1 MSENYYQILGIQKSA
16 SQDEIKK
23 AYKKLAVKEHP
34 DKGGDAK
41 KFQSISNAYNVLS
54 DPKKRENYDRF
65 GNENANRPQNPHDI
79 FAHFFGKTQNN
90 PFGRPHHQQPVN
102 VKCNDILHNYNISL
116 RECYTGV
123 KKQIKIKTKAYK
135 FDKLKQ
141 CETCQGVGSIK
152 NVKNMGVFT
161 QIFESQCND
170 CKGTGVID
178 KNNNASYEI
187 EKIVDLEIPCG
198 VQNNHHIVLEGLGEQ
213 PKTKNYKAGNLIF
226 KINIQPNDVFERIGN
241 DLYSSI
247 NIDFISSITGA
258 NIRYNIMDED
268 IFEFNTKQF
277 NIVYPEKKYKFENK
291 GMKYDKGNKR
301 GDLYLSFNINYPT
314 LSDSQRNNIH
324 QSLTS
329 IVNNEN

>member
-1 MSENYYQILGIQKSA
+1 MSENYYEILGVNKSA
-16 SQDEIKK
+16 SQDEIKR
-23 AYKKLAVKEHP
+23 AYKKLAVKQHP
-34 DKGGDAK
+34 DKGGDSK

-79 FAHFFGKTQNN
+79 FAHFFGKGHN
-90 PFGRPHHQQPVN
+90 PFGRAQQQQPAN
-102 VKCNDILHNYNISL
+102 MKCNDIIHNYNISL

-141 CETCQGVGSIK
+141 CDTCQGLGSIK

-161 QIFESQCND
+161 QIFESQCSD
-170 CKGTGVID
+170 CKGAGFID

-213 PKTKNYKAGNLIF
+213 PKSRTSKPGNLIF
-226 KINIQPNDVFERIGN
+226 KINIHKNDVFERIGN
-241 DLYSSI
+241 DLHSSI
-247 NIDFISSITGA
+247 KIDFISSITGA

-277 NIVYPEKKYKFENK
+277 NIVYPDKKYKFENR
-291 GMKYDKGNKR
+291 GMRYDKGNKR
-301 GDLYLSFNINYPT
+301 GDLYLTFEINYPELSDTQRTEIYRT
-314 LSDSQRNNIH
+314 LSPIILSKDS
-324 QSLTS
+324 
-329 IVNNEN
+329 